1 VETTADGRVL
11 IVEEP
16 AAITRSGSS
25 PAGRQAHTGTTA
37 EGAIDPATQTAGSP
51 PACDDP
57 KKKVT
62 SSWWHTTFQWSFKSS
77 SKPSSMTST
86 TAERELKQAMKNITQ
101 SRNDCGLPDEVSASA
116 SYLGRTTRGTRIGS
130 NSSCSVTDNYNV
142 VAFGD
147 LSSSTVGFTCWWY
160 QGTRTVEADVQLNK
174 TDFDWVAAGDTCFD
188 AFVIQATATHEF
200 GHVFGL
206 GHVSQAGHANL
217 TMSTAIYPC
226 DNSDSTLGLGDI
238 LGLRTHY

>member
-1 VETTADGRVL
+1 MSA
-11 IVEEP
+11 
-16 AAITRSGSS
+16 
-25 PAGRQAHTGTTA
+25 TTA
-37 EGAIDPATQTAGSP
+37 EAA
-51 PACDDP
+51 
-57 KKKVT
+57 
-62 SSWWHTTFQWSFKSS
+62 
-77 SKPSSMTST
+77 
-86 TAERELKQAMKNITQ
+86 LKQAMKNITQ

-130 NSSCSVTDNYNV
+130 SSSCSVTDNHNV

-174 TDFDWVAAGDTCFD
+174 NDFSWVVAGQPCVNS
-188 AFVIQATATHEF
+188 FVVQGVATHEF

-206 GHVSQAGHANL
+206 GHVSQSNHANL

-226 DNSDSTLGLGDI
+226 DNSDASLGLGDV
-238 LGLRTHY
+238 LGLRAHY